1 MIIVYLLND
10 SIYNLIG
17 VINTMTSIKTL
28 PLLEGTKLIVL
39 DEGVNAMY
47 ARKLVAGW
55 IQVLK
60 EKDSNCIFNL
70 LLFSNPKSSYQCE
83 YFASNNVKIFD
94 YYTVNI
100 NNGFDISA
108 ISDKDFY
115 NLKHILKTIDTKS
128 TVVIDCL
135 TSLILFVGLSRA
147 MWFLQ
152 KLSKNVPQVICIYR
166 RDFIQ
171 DKVSYIETLGSTYV
185 KIQKFSGI
193 IANNNTNYIVEFMHR
208 KVGGGILK
216 QQEIVSQNSTSYEI
230 ESKKLEQSKK
240 SHSIHENPQLKIES
254 SFRIEI
260 NENEMKQRK
269 EVMLPYTA
277 NTNTTN
283 TSRIHYHPE
292 DIDDFD
298 EEDPDDDLCF

>member
-1 MIIVYLLND
+1 
-10 SIYNLIG
+10 
-17 VINTMTSIKTL
+17 
-28 PLLEGTKLIVL
+28 
-39 DEGVNAMY
+39 MY
-47 ARKLVAGW
+47 ARKLVTGW
-55 IQVLK
+55 IRVLK
-60 EKDSNCIFNL
+60 EKNSNCIFNL

-83 YFASNNVKIFD
+83 YFASTNVNIFD

-152 KLSKNVPQVICIYR
+152 KLSKDVSQVICIYR
-166 RDFIQ
+166 RDFVQ

-185 KIQKFSGI
+185 KIQKFSGM
-193 IANNNTNYIVEFMHR
+193 IANNHINYIVEFIHR

-216 QQEIVSQNSTSYEI
+216 QQETVSQNSTSYEI
-230 ESKKLEQSKK
+230 ESKKLGQSKK
-240 SHSIHENPQLKIES
+240 SHSVYENPKLKIES
-254 SFRIEI
+254 SFRIKL

-269 EVMLPYTA
+269 EVVLPYTA

>member
-1 MIIVYLLND
+1 MFKFQ
-10 SIYNLIG
+10 G
-17 VINTMTSIKTL
+17 AINTMTSIKTL

-47 ARKLVAGW
+47 ARKLVTGW

-83 YFASNNVKIFD
+83 YFASNNVNIFD
-94 YYTVNI
+94 YYTVNV
-100 NNGFDISA
+100 NNGLDISA

-135 TSLILFVGLSRA
+135 TSLILFVGLSKA

-152 KLSKNVPQVICIYR
+152 KLSKDVPQVICIYR
-166 RDFIQ
+166 RDFVQ

-240 SHSIHENPQLKIES
+240 SHPVYENPKLKIES

-269 EVMLPYTA
+269 EVVLPYTA

>member
-1 MIIVYLLND
+1 
-10 SIYNLIG
+10 
-17 VINTMTSIKTL
+17 MTSIKTL
-28 PLLEGTKLIVL
+28 PLLEDTKLIVL

-47 ARKLVAGW
+47 ARKLVTGW

-83 YFASNNVKIFD
+83 YFASNNVNIFD

-108 ISDKDFY
+108 ISEKDFY

-152 KLSKNVPQVICIYR
+152 KLSKDVSQVICIYR
-166 RDFIQ
+166 RDFVQ

-185 KIQKFSGI
+185 KIQKCSGM

-208 KVGGGILK
+208 KGGGGILK

-230 ESKKLEQSKK
+230 ESKKLEQNKK
-240 SHSIHENPQLKIES
+240 SHPVYENPKLKIES
-254 SFRIEI
+254 SFRIEV

-269 EVMLPYTA
+269 EVVLPYTA

>member
-1 MIIVYLLND
+1 
-10 SIYNLIG
+10 
-17 VINTMTSIKTL
+17 MTSIKTL

-47 ARKLVAGW
+47 ARKLVTGW
-55 IQVLK
+55 IRVLK
-60 EKDSNCIFNL
+60 EKNSNCIFNL

-83 YFASNNVKIFD
+83 YFASTNVNIFD

-152 KLSKNVPQVICIYR
+152 KLSKDVSQVICIYR
-166 RDFIQ
+166 RDFVQ

-185 KIQKFSGI
+185 KIQKFSGM
-193 IANNNTNYIVEFMHR
+193 IANNHINYIVEFIHR

-216 QQEIVSQNSTSYEI
+216 QQETVSQNSTSYEI
-230 ESKKLEQSKK
+230 ESKKLGQSKK
-240 SHSIHENPQLKIES
+240 SHSVYENPKLKIES
-254 SFRIEI
+254 SFRIKL

-269 EVMLPYTA
+269 EVVLPYTA

>member
-1 MIIVYLLND
+1 MYTYLYI
-10 SIYNLIG
+10 S
-17 VINTMTSIKTL
+17 
-28 PLLEGTKLIVL
+28 
-39 DEGVNAMY
+39 GVNAMY
-47 ARKLVAGW
+47 ARKLVTGW
-55 IQVLK
+55 IHVLK
-60 EKDSNCIFNL
+60 EKNSNCIFNL

-83 YFASNNVKIFD
+83 YFASTNVNIFD

-152 KLSKNVPQVICIYR
+152 KLSKDVSQVICIYR
-166 RDFIQ
+166 RDFVQ

-185 KIQKFSGI
+185 KIQKFSGM
-193 IANNNTNYIVEFMHR
+193 IANNHINYIVEFIHR

-216 QQEIVSQNSTSYEI
+216 QQETVSQNSTSYEI
-230 ESKKLEQSKK
+230 ESKKLGQSKK
-240 SHSIHENPQLKIES
+240 SHSVYENPKLKIES

-269 EVMLPYTA
+269 EVVLPYTA

>member
-1 MIIVYLLND
+1 
-10 SIYNLIG
+10 
-17 VINTMTSIKTL
+17 MTSIKTL

-47 ARKLVAGW
+47 ARKLVTGW
-55 IQVLK
+55 IRVLK
-60 EKDSNCIFNL
+60 EKNSNCIFNL

-83 YFASNNVKIFD
+83 YFASTNVNIFD

-152 KLSKNVPQVICIYR
+152 KLSKDVSRVICIYR
-166 RDFIQ
+166 RDFVQ

-185 KIQKFSGI
+185 KIQKFSGMI
-193 IANNNTNYIVEFMHR
+193 TNNNINYIVEFMHR

-216 QQEIVSQNSTSYEI
+216 QQETVSQNSTSYEI
-230 ESKKLEQSKK
+230 ESKKLGQSKK
-240 SHSIHENPQLKIES
+240 SHSVYENPKLKIES

-269 EVMLPYTA
+269 EVVLPYTA